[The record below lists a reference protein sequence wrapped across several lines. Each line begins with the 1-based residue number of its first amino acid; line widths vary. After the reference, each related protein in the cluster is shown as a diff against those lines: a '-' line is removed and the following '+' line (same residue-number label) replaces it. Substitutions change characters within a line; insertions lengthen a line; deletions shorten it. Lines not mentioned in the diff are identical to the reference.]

1 MKKDHRSDDERRRDL
16 ASPDP
21 AESAR
26 TAAESPK
33 SESRQDVTASR
44 GARGV
49 PDRSS
54 PGNPDAAGPA
64 PDGLENDSW
73 NPSIQA
79 AGSLDEAAEAA
90 RQAAHAAGREANPL
104 FTGSP
109 GEEGPAPN
117 IPSTLNMNRRASAAR
132 TGRAEMEE
140 RRRLHTEASPE
151 VSGGDVDADWV
162 SGEFVGDE
170 TPAGDSPTP
179 GMSDVE
185 SNGRAMGVDYQDSE
199 ELKGAEKIEERDR
212 HRWELDPASSE
223 DYQERNREDGKT

>member
-1 MKKDHRSDDERRRDL
+1 M
-16 ASPDP
+16 
-21 AESAR
+21 
-26 TAAESPK
+26 
-33 SESRQDVTASR
+33 
-44 GARGV
+44 

-90 RQAAHAAGREANPL
+90 RQAAHAAGREASPL

-151 VSGGDVDADWV
+151 VSGGDVDADLV
-162 SGEFVGDE
+162 ALLGRPVKRREAEPVGKVRIGPGFE
-170 TPAGDSPTP
+170 EEGRQIAPLHAAG
-179 GMSDVE
+179 
-185 SNGRAMGVDYQDSE
+185 R
-199 ELKGAEKIEERDR
+199 
-212 HRWELDPASSE
+212 
-223 DYQERNREDGKT
+223 